1 MKRYCLYDPS
11 TTWFILGGMGMLYG
25 LSLGLCVFFVRRFVF
40 ESLVA
45 TGAVDWTVIPLLMVF
60 LIPPFVIIPI
70 LSRKERAIGR
80 YLLRCRFT
88 PEGIHC
94 GGLLWKP
101 FLISWENIRTYGLQ
115 GAGYAHVSMGLL
127 FFSTEKELFKKER
140 IARISGSRIVLQL
153 REEIVPPLLEFMPAD
168 MKSRLEPAIRE
179 PKEIYIQRSR
189 NVSNEGV

>member
-1 MKRYCLYDPS
+1 MKRYCLYEPS
-11 TTWFILGGMGMLYG
+11 TTWFVLGGMGMLYG

-45 TGAVDWTVIPLLMVF
+45 AGAVDWTVIPLLMVF
-60 LIPPFVIIPI
+60 LLPPFVVIPI

-80 YLLRCRFT
+80 YFLRCSFT

-94 GGLLWKP
+94 GGLFWKQFVIP
-101 FLISWENIRTYGLQ
+101 WEKIRTYGLQ

-153 REEIVPPLLEFMPAD
+153 REEIVSPLLEFMPQD

-179 PKEIYIQRSR
+179 SREVYIQR
-189 NVSNEGV
+189 

>member
-25 LSLGLCVFFVRRFVF
+25 LSFGLCVFFVRRLVF
-40 ESLVA
+40 ESLAA
-45 TGAVDWTVIPLLMVF
+45 TGAVDWAVIPLLMVF
-60 LIPPFVIIPI
+60 LLPPFVVIPI

-80 YLLRCRFT
+80 YFLRCRFT

-94 GGLLWKP
+94 GGLFWKP

-127 FFSTEKELFKKER
+127 FFSTEKEYYRKER
-140 IARISGSRIVLQL
+140 IAHISESLIVFQL
-153 REEIVPPLLEFMPAD
+153 RVEIIQSLLEFMPQD

-179 PKEIYIQRSR
+179 SREVYIQR
-189 NVSNEGV
+189 

>member
-1 MKRYCLYDPS
+1 MKRCSLYDPS

-25 LSLGLCVFFVRRFVF
+25 LSIGLCVFFVKRFIF
-40 ESLVA
+40 ESL
-45 TGAVDWTVIPLLMVF
+45 AVDWMVLPLLMVF

-94 GGLLWKP
+94 GGLFWKP
-101 FLISWENIRTYGLQ
+101 FQIPWEKIRTYGLQ
-115 GAGYAHVSMGLL
+115 GAGYAHASMGLL
-127 FFSTEKELFKKER
+127 FFSTENEYFRKER
-140 IARISGSRIVLQL
+140 ITHISQSRIVFQL
-153 REEIVPPLLEFMPAD
+153 REEIVPPLLEFMPQD

>member
-1 MKRYCLYDPS
+1 MKRYTLYDSS

-25 LSLGLCVFFVRRFVF
+25 LSLGLCTFFVKRFII
-40 ESLVA
+40 ESLAA
-45 TGAVDWTVIPLLMVF
+45 TGAVDWMVLPLLMVF

-88 PEGIHC
+88 PEGIRC
-94 GGLLWKP
+94 GGLFWKS

-115 GAGYAHVSMGLL
+115 VAGYAHVSMGLL
-127 FFSTEKELFKKER
+127 FFSTEREYYRKER
-140 IARISGSRIVLQL
+140 IAHISGSRIVLQL
-153 REEIVPPLLEFMPAD
+153 REEIVSPLLEFMPQD
-168 MKSRLEPAIRE
+168 MKIRLEPAIRE
-179 PKEIYIQRSR
+179 SKDIYIQRSR

>member
-1 MKRYCLYDPS
+1 MKRYTLYESS

-25 LSLGLCVFFVRRFVF
+25 LSLGLCTFFVKRFII
-40 ESLVA
+40 ESLAA
-45 TGAVDWTVIPLLMVF
+45 TGAVDWMVLPLLMVF

-94 GGLLWKP
+94 GGLFWKP
-101 FLISWENIRTYGLQ
+101 FLIPWEKIRTYGLQ

-127 FFSTEKELFKKER
+127 FFSTEREYYKKER
-140 IARISGSRIVLQL
+140 IAHISESRIVFQL
-153 REEIVPPLLEFMPAD
+153 REEIIQSLLEFMPQD

-179 PKEIYIQRSR
+179 SREVYIQR
-189 NVSNEGV
+189 

>member
-1 MKRYCLYDPS
+1 MKRYTLYDSS

-25 LSLGLCVFFVRRFVF
+25 LSLGLCTFFVKRFII
-40 ESLVA
+40 ESLAA
-45 TGAVDWTVIPLLMVF
+45 TGAVDWMVLPLLMVF

-80 YLLRCRFT
+80 YFLRCRFT

-94 GGLLWKP
+94 GGLFWKP
-101 FLISWENIRTYGLQ
+101 FQIPWEKIRTYGLQ

-127 FFSTEKELFKKER
+127 FFSTEKEFFKKES

-153 REEIVPPLLEFMPAD
+153 REEIMQPLLEFMPAD

-179 PKEIYIQRSR
+179 SREVYIQR
-189 NVSNEGV
+189 

>member
-1 MKRYCLYDPS
+1 MKRYCLYEPS

-60 LIPPFVIIPI
+60 LLPPFVVIPI

-94 GGLLWKP
+94 GGLFWKS
-101 FLISWENIRTYGLQ
+101 FLIPWDKIRTYGLQ
-115 GAGYAHVSMGLL
+115 VAGYAHVSMGLL
-127 FFSTEKELFKKER
+127 FFSTEREYYKKER
-140 IARISGSRIVLQL
+140 IAHISGSRIVLQL
-153 REEIVPPLLEFMPAD
+153 REEIVSPLLEFMPQD
-168 MKSRLEPAIRE
+168 MKIRLEPAIRE
-179 PKEIYIQRSR
+179 SKDIYIQRSR

>member
-1 MKRYCLYDPS
+1 MKRYTLYESS

-25 LSLGLCVFFVRRFVF
+25 LSLGLCTFFVKRFII
-40 ESLVA
+40 ESLAA
-45 TGAVDWTVIPLLMVF
+45 TGAVDWMVLPLLMVF

-88 PEGIHC
+88 PEGIRC
-94 GGLLWKP
+94 GGLFWKP

-115 GAGYAHVSMGLL
+115 VAGYAHVSMGLL
-127 FFSTEKELFKKER
+127 FFSTEKEYYRKER
-140 IARISGSRIVLQL
+140 IAHISESRIVFQL
-153 REEIVPPLLEFMPAD
+153 REEIIQSLLEFMPQD

-179 PKEIYIQRSR
+179 SREVYIQR
-189 NVSNEGV
+189 